1 MHEDLDVAGEAM
13 HVEQGREGLRLW
25 SRCVKVVSLSVL
37 RRGADQARVPPC
49 PAGGG
54 GGGRVCVRA
63 RKQKNSL
70 EASKLVHVIIKKKK
84 GKRRRRS
91 ERTSFEPSSQRSF
104 KAKEEEEEKNRL
116 AWRTHIGMHARKVSA

>member
-63 RKQKNSL
+63 RKQK
-70 EASKLVHVIIKKKK
+70 KLVGSKQASARNNKKEKRKKKK
-84 GKRRRRS
+84 KKRAH
-91 ERTSFEPSSQRSF
+91 EF
-104 KAKEEEEEKNRL
+104 
-116 AWRTHIGMHARKVSA
+116 